1 MNSGWFGL
9 LSKWLGILAL
19 LAALVVGDQI
29 RINRPG
35 HKYRLTVQVETP
47 EGLRS
52 ASRVMVVVPDRG
64 YSPGGHTRTR
74 GDAVFVDLGG
84 GKNLVALLM
93 HRDKLLDPDGINY
106 LALRAYNAALGK
118 RVSFSEMS
126 RLSGA
131 VPVTGELIP
140 LLLTFADPASPGS
153 ARAVSPDDAEAV
165 LGKGFRL
172 RGVTAEVVPNG
183 IWPLDFGGALGEP
196 VTRAIQ
202 AKLPWLGQAGAATTA
217 LRAAG
222 LPGVETIDAR
232 EAFTRK

>member
-1 MNSGWFGL
+1 MT
-9 LSKWLGILAL
+9 SKWLGLLSLLAL
-19 LAALVVGDQI
+19 IVIGDQI
-29 RINRPG
+29 RINRPA

-52 ASRVMVVVPDRG
+52 ASGVMAVVPDRG

-93 HRDKLLDPDGINY
+93 HRDKSLDPDGINY
-106 LALRAYNAALGK
+106 VALRAYNAAAG
-118 RVSFSEMS
+118 RRISFSEMS
-126 RLSGA
+126 RQSGA
-131 VPVTGELIP
+131 VPVTGELVP
-140 LLLTFADPASPGS
+140 VLLALADPASPAS

-165 LGKGFRL
+165 LGRGFRL
-172 RGVTAEVVPNG
+172 HGVTAEVVPNG
-183 IWPLDFGGALGEP
+183 FWPLDFGGALGEP
-196 VTRAIQ
+196 VTRGIE
-202 AKLPWLGQAGAATTA
+202 AKLAWLGDAGAAATA

-222 LPGVETIDAR
+222 LPGVGTIDAR